1 MLRKIPFLLMMI
13 WLGGCGGGGGGDD
26 AGLPDGEEIHTGDDG
41 GIPGDDGGT
50 PGDAPK
56 DGTAEDADAAEVPV
70 ELILE
75 PIDSWQRGPV
85 RVYFSISGP
94 TGQAADLRF
103 EYSTDGQTF
112 LPATVLAGYQPD
124 ITLDPA
130 GVPGVFVWDSKQDV
144 QSNQATVTVKGTPQ
158 VSGLDHTPDTTGSFE
173 LQNALD
179 RDRPVVVAHPYD
191 ANSDPGTLASVLVLH
206 SGGTLEDTGVDLE
219 CGSAPALAAF
229 TADGR
234 FGVVLGEGPG
244 HNQHNLA
251 PFAVDRNGE
260 ITRTGGVIDIR
271 ELGFSGAD
279 LVPAPDGSGIWL
291 VHYTGEG
298 GLFFLS
304 FEGAEPHI
312 LPAQPSGYN
321 LFPITLPASMAIL
334 PDNRRAVISGGALAI
349 DDPPYDITLV
359 DLFSGVVLDQQVMGV
374 GSLGAKTAVTSDG
387 TRALIPSADPWGA
400 GDHQVMVVSLGP
412 DSILSWEGVAVP
424 YPSWVAVHPDGGA
437 ALVTSWDDDS
447 VTVLNLSSNPLAA
460 VQTISGVPL
469 ADHLDCVREG
479 LLTGLCLVS
488 AVTDLAVIS
497 LDNDGS
503 TTQSPSFAFGDGIE
517 NITSGPAIFP

>member
-1 MLRKIPFLLMMI
+1 MLRNIPLFLLMI
-13 WLGGCGGGGGGDD
+13 WFVGCSNGGGGDD
-26 AGLPDGEEIHTGDDG
+26 GGLPDAEEIQTGDDG
-41 GIPGDDGGT
+41 SAPGDDGGT
-50 PGDAPK
+50 PGD
-56 DGTAEDADAAEVPV
+56 DASEIPV
-70 ELILE
+70 ELTLD

-94 TGQAADLRF
+94 AGQAVDLTF
-103 EYSTDGQTF
+103 EYSTDGQNYQ
-112 LPATVLAGYQPD
+112 PATVLTNYQPD

-130 GVPGVFVWDSKQDV
+130 GVDGVFVWDSKRDV
-144 QSNQATVTVKGTPQ
+144 ITNETAVTVRGTPRA
-158 VSGLDHTPDTTGSFE
+158 GNTDYDPDTTGPFE

-191 ANSDPGTLASVLVLH
+191 ANSDPGTLASVLVLR
-206 SGGTLEDTGVDLE
+206 SDGTLEDTGVDLT

-229 TADGR
+229 TQDGR

-251 PFAVDRNGE
+251 PFSLDRTGG
-260 ITRTGGVIDIR
+260 ITRLGGVIDIR

-291 VHYTGEG
+291 IHRTGEG

-304 FEGAEPHI
+304 FEDGQPSI
-312 LPAQPSGYN
+312 RPAQPSGYN

-334 PDNRRAVISGGALAI
+334 PDNRRAVLSGGALSI

-359 DLFSGVVLDQQVMGV
+359 DLVLGTILDQEVMGV
-374 GSLGAKTAVTSDG
+374 GSMGDKTVVNSNG

-400 GDHQVMVVSLGP
+400 GNHQVMVVELGP
-412 DSILSWEGVAVP
+412 DTVLSWQGVAVP
-424 YPSWVAVHPDGGA
+424 YPSWVAIHPGDGF

-447 VTVLNLSSNPLAA
+447 VTVLDLLADPPVA
-460 VQTISGVPL
+460 TQTIPGVPL
-469 ADHLDCVREG
+469 ADHLDCVQEG
-479 LLTGLCLVS
+479 SLAGLCLVS
-488 AVTDLAVIS
+488 AVTDLAIIS
-497 LDNDGS
+497 LENDG
-503 TTQSPSFAFGDGIE
+503 TTSQSPSFAFGDGVE
-517 NITSGPAIFP
+517 NITSGPAISP